1 MGMAINRKVRAAAF
15 RPAWRWMAVVTAA
28 LTGLSVAACSGG
40 THVSEPTMTQQHA
53 TARAQQILRETAVAI
68 TPRPTLEINPLLSGT
83 GPCLAESSD
92 SSKQVQV
99 ALSYWLRGIPPQ
111 DNVNIGQQILHYWK
125 HKGYAITSTKG
136 VGTGSPTIAG
146 GTVSDDFLISLQ
158 TSSNGAMFI
167 GTTSPC
173 IWPHGTPPPS

>member
-1 MGMAINRKVRAAAF
+1 MNRKAGAVAF
-15 RPAWRWMAVVTAA
+15 RPAWRWMAVVAA
-28 LTGLSVAACSGG
+28 AFTGLSVPACSGG
-40 THVSEPTMTQQHA
+40 NPVSKPTMTQQHA
-53 TARAQQILRETAVAI
+53 TTRAQQILRETADAI
-68 TPRPTLEINPLLSGT
+68 TPPPTLEINNLLSGT

-92 SSKQVQV
+92 SDKQVQV
-99 ALSYWLRGIPPQ
+99 ALSYWLRGIPPRENA
-111 DNVNIGQQILHYWK
+111 DIGRQILHYWK

-158 TSSNGAMFI
+158 TSSNGTMFI

>member
-1 MGMAINRKVRAAAF
+1 
-15 RPAWRWMAVVTAA
+15 
-28 LTGLSVAACSGG
+28 
-40 THVSEPTMTQQHA
+40 VSQPTMTPQHA
-53 TARAQQILRETAVAI
+53 TARAEQILQETADAL
-68 TPRPTLEINPLLSGT
+68 TPRPTLEVNKLLSGT

-99 ALSYWLRGIPPQ
+99 ALSYWLRGIPTQ
-111 DNVNIGQQILHYWK
+111 DNSNIGQQILHYWK
-125 HKGYAITSTKG
+125 HKGYAISSTKG
-136 VGTGSPTIAG
+136 VGTASPTIAG

-173 IWPHGTPPPS
+173 LWPHGTPPPS